1 MNDQSK
7 SLLQKTQPT
16 DIISSIK
23 NKTELEMENIKM
35 LKRKLLR

>member
-7 SLLQKTQPT
+7 QAPKTQPT

-23 NKTELEMENIKM
+23 NKTD
-35 LKRKLLR
+35 LKETEKVKFD